1 MADFKS
7 GRMASDLQR
16 IISGMIPELK
26 DPRIKGQM
34 LTVVRCE
41 VTRDRSSAR
50 VYISSVEGMERA
62 KEAVK
67 GLESASGLIR
77 REVSNLLHL
86 RKAPELRFMPDD
98 STEYSARISKILKE
112 LDIPKD
118 DPTEDG
124 EGDPKSM
131 PEEE

>member
-1 MADFKS
+1 
-7 GRMASDLQR
+7 MASDLQR

-124 EGDPKSM
+124 EGDTKSM

>member
-1 MADFKS
+1 
-7 GRMASDLQR
+7 MASDLQR

-77 REVSNLLHL
+77 REVSSLLHL
-86 RKAPELRFMPDD
+86 RKAPELRFIPDD

>member
-1 MADFKS
+1 
-7 GRMASDLQR
+7 MASDLQR

-50 VYISSVEGMERA
+50 VYISSVEGIERA

-77 REVSNLLHL
+77 REVSSLLHL
-86 RKAPELRFMPDD
+86 RKAPELRFIPDD

>member
-26 DPRIKGQM
+26 DPRVKGQM

-86 RKAPELRFMPDD
+86 RKAPELKFIPDD

>member
-1 MADFKS
+1 M
-7 GRMASDLQR
+7 GSDLQR

-26 DPRIKGQM
+26 DPRVKGQM

-86 RKAPELRFMPDD
+86 RKAPELKFIPDD
-98 STEYSARISKILKE
+98 STEYSARISRILKE

>member
-1 MADFKS
+1 
-7 GRMASDLQR
+7 MASDLQR

-26 DPRIKGQM
+26 DPRVKGQM

-86 RKAPELRFMPDD
+86 RKAPELKFIPDD
-98 STEYSARISKILKE
+98 STEYSARISRILKE

>member
-1 MADFKS
+1 
-7 GRMASDLQR
+7 MASDLQR

-86 RKAPELRFMPDD
+86 RKAPELKFIPDD
-98 STEYSARISKILKE
+98 STEYSARISRILKE

>member
-124 EGDPKSM
+124 EGDTKSM

>member
-1 MADFKS
+1 
-7 GRMASDLQR
+7 MASDLQR

-77 REVSNLLHL
+77 REVSSLLHL
-86 RKAPELRFMPDD
+86 RKAPELRFIPDD
-98 STEYSARISKILKE
+98 STEYSARISRILKE

>member
-1 MADFKS
+1 
-7 GRMASDLQR
+7 MASDLQR

-26 DPRIKGQM
+26 DPRMKGQM

-50 VYISSVEGMERA
+50 VYISSVEGIERA

-77 REVSNLLHL
+77 REVSSLLHL
-86 RKAPELRFMPDD
+86 RKAPELRFIPDD

>member
-1 MADFKS
+1 MS
-7 GRMASDLQR
+7 SDLQR

-26 DPRIKGQM
+26 DPRVKGQM

-86 RKAPELRFMPDD
+86 RKAPELKFIPDD
-98 STEYSARISKILKE
+98 STEYSARISRILKE

>member
-86 RKAPELRFMPDD
+86 RKAPELRFIPDD

-118 DPTEDG
+118 DPAEDG

>member
-1 MADFKS
+1 
-7 GRMASDLQR
+7 MASDLQR

-26 DPRIKGQM
+26 DPRVKGQM

-77 REVSNLLHL
+77 REVSSLLHL
-86 RKAPELRFMPDD
+86 RKAPELKFIPDD
-98 STEYSARISKILKE
+98 STEYSARISRILKE

>member
-1 MADFKS
+1 
-7 GRMASDLQR
+7 MASDLQR

-26 DPRIKGQM
+26 DPRVKGQM

-77 REVSNLLHL
+77 REVSSLLHL
-86 RKAPELRFMPDD
+86 RKAPELRFIPDD

>member
-1 MADFKS
+1 
-7 GRMASDLQR
+7 MASDLQR

-77 REVSNLLHL
+77 REVSSLLHL
-86 RKAPELRFMPDD
+86 RKAPGLRFIPDD

>member
-77 REVSNLLHL
+77 REVSSLLHL
-86 RKAPELRFMPDD
+86 RKAPELRFIPDD

>member
-1 MADFKS
+1 
-7 GRMASDLQR
+7 MASDLQR

-77 REVSNLLHL
+77 REVSSLLHL
-86 RKAPELRFMPDD
+86 RKAPELRFIPDD

-124 EGDPKSM
+124 EGDPKACRRKNK
-131 PEEE
+131 

>member
-77 REVSNLLHL
+77 REVSSLLHL
-86 RKAPELRFMPDD
+86 RKAPELRFIPDD

-118 DPTEDG
+118 DPAEDG

>member
-1 MADFKS
+1 
-7 GRMASDLQR
+7 MASDLQR

-26 DPRIKGQM
+26 DPRVKGQM

-86 RKAPELRFMPDD
+86 RKAPELRFIPDD
-98 STEYSARISKILKE
+98 STEYSARISRILKE

>member
-1 MADFKS
+1 
-7 GRMASDLQR
+7 MASDLQR

-26 DPRIKGQM
+26 DPRVKGQM

-86 RKAPELRFMPDD
+86 RKAPELKFIPDD

>member
-1 MADFKS
+1 
-7 GRMASDLQR
+7 MASDLQR
-16 IISGMIPELK
+16 IISGMLPELK
-26 DPRIKGQM
+26 DTRIKGQM

-77 REVSNLLHL
+77 REVSSLLHL
-86 RKAPELRFMPDD
+86 RKAPELRFIPDD

>member
-1 MADFKS
+1 
-7 GRMASDLQR
+7 MASDLQR

-77 REVSNLLHL
+77 REVSSLLHL
-86 RKAPELRFMPDD
+86 RKAPELRFIPDD

-112 LDIPKD
+112 LDIPTD
-118 DPTEDG
+118 DPAEDG

>member
-1 MADFKS
+1 
-7 GRMASDLQR
+7 MASDLQR

-26 DPRIKGQM
+26 DPRVKGQM

-86 RKAPELRFMPDD
+86 RKAPELKFIPDD
-98 STEYSARISKILKE
+98 STEYSARISRILKG

>member
-1 MADFKS
+1 
-7 GRMASDLQR
+7 MASDLQR

-26 DPRIKGQM
+26 DPRVKGQM

-86 RKAPELRFMPDD
+86 RKAPELKFIPDD

-124 EGDPKSM
+124 EGNPKSM

>member
-26 DPRIKGQM
+26 DPRMKGQM

-50 VYISSVEGMERA
+50 VYISSVEGIERA

-77 REVSNLLHL
+77 REVSSLLHL
-86 RKAPELRFMPDD
+86 RKAPELRFIPDD

>member
-1 MADFKS
+1 
-7 GRMASDLQR
+7 MASDLQR

-26 DPRIKGQM
+26 DPRVKGQM

-50 VYISSVEGMERA
+50 VYISSVEGMERV

-86 RKAPELRFMPDD
+86 RKAPELKFIPDD
-98 STEYSARISKILKE
+98 STEYSARISRILKE

>member
-77 REVSNLLHL
+77 REVSSLLHL
-86 RKAPELRFMPDD
+86 RKAPELKFIPDD
-98 STEYSARISKILKE
+98 STEYSARISRILKE

>member
-62 KEAVK
+62 KEAV
-67 GLESASGLIR
+67 E
-77 REVSNLLHL
+77 
-86 RKAPELRFMPDD
+86 
-98 STEYSARISKILKE
+98 
-112 LDIPKD
+112 
-118 DPTEDG
+118 
-124 EGDPKSM
+124 
-131 PEEE
+131 

>member
-26 DPRIKGQM
+26 DPRVKGQM

-86 RKAPELRFMPDD
+86 RKAPELKFIPDD
-98 STEYSARISKILKE
+98 STEYSARISRILKE

>member
-41 VTRDRSSAR
+41 VTRDRSSAM

-77 REVSNLLHL
+77 REVSSLLHL
-86 RKAPELRFMPDD
+86 RKAPELRFIPDD

-118 DPTEDG
+118 DPAEDG

>member
-1 MADFKS
+1 M
-7 GRMASDLQR
+7 GSDLQR
-16 IISGMIPELK
+16 IISGMITELK
-26 DPRIKGQM
+26 DPRVKGQM

-86 RKAPELRFMPDD
+86 RKAPELKFIPDD
-98 STEYSARISKILKE
+98 STEYSARISRILKE